1 MARSFWVGRRGR
13 GVAGSGRASE
23 IMCDI
28 VWFSILNIF
37 QKRTLVYAS
46 NVRII

>member
-37 QKRTLVYAS
+37 RTLVYSS